1 MGRKDPDMSEDKK
14 YKYHTVN
21 LPENLAE
28 KIEEVIQSGKHGY
41 TSVPDFVKSAVRRY
55 LRELGYLV

>member
-1 MGRKDPDMSEDKK
+1 MTEKEKK
-14 YKYHTVN
+14 YRYHTVN

-28 KIEEVIQSGKHGY
+28 KIEEVIDSGKHGY

-55 LRELGYLV
+55 LRDLGYIV